1 MIEVTLKIRDV
12 DYAAAVDTLMPVLL
26 EKLSGSANPIAS
38 LLLGKTKGLPA
49 AAVKAALEV
58 LPKGTRD
65 ELAAACLNHY
75 SAEISQALANLAAQK
90 DIRLCVERVEVAVSN
105 E

>member
-26 EKLSGSANPIAS
+26 DKLSGSSNPIAS
-38 LLLGKTKGLPA
+38 LLLGKTRGLSSSA
-49 AAVKAALEV
+49 AKAALEV
-58 LPKGTRD
+58 LPKATKD

-75 SAEISQALANLAAQK
+75 SAEISRTIADLAAQRG
-90 DIRLCVERVEVAVSN
+90 IHLSVEGVDVTVSN
-105 E
+105 